1 LDFVH
6 RSLAKEL
13 GGPTTGTGDLRQTAM
28 TGDVLDLGC
37 GDGSVSAWIATRKLP
52 VARVPQQHVHR
63 LLRRHVP
70 VLSQMRRV
78 VCRVVSCRARWWLST
93 PPKGSWTTPARP
105 TIRWTTSHST
115 YVVGYVLRV
124 VCRVVS
130 RGKET

>member
-52 VARVPQQHVHR
+52 VARVPQQHPHR
-63 LLRRHVP
+63 SLNKKLCSAKCVVSRKVLAVDPSKGQLDYARKAYHSVDNLSFHVRRV
-70 VLSQMRRV
+70 VSLVARV
-78 VCRVVSCRARWWLST
+78 VCRVSC
-93 PPKGSWTTPARP
+93 
-105 TIRWTTSHST
+105 
-115 YVVGYVLRV
+115 V
-124 VCRVVS
+124 